1 VDITKLKAELAR
13 DEGLRLKPYLDSV
26 RKLTIGYGRNLT
38 DVGISLEEA
47 AYLLDA
53 DVARAVKDLDDALP
67 WWIKLDEVRQRV
79 LVNMAFNMGI
89 FGLLGFTNTLNFME
103 MGMYEAAADG
113 MLKSLWARQVGP
125 RADRLAEMM
134 RTGLEPKETL

>member
-79 LVNMAFNMGI
+79 LVNLTFNVGI
-89 FGLLGFTNTLNFME
+89 FGVLGFVNTLKFIE
-103 MGMYEAAADG
+103 TGLYEAAADA
-113 MLKSLWARQVGP
+113 MMKSLWANQVGP
-125 RADRLAEMM
+125 RAVRLAEMM
-134 RTGLEPKETL
+134 RTGKEPQST